1 MKNVTVSLDD
11 ETYRRGRM
19 RAAERG
25 ASLSALVREFL
36 DQLGGT
42 ETEFERL
49 RREEAR
55 LRGQVSAFEAANR
68 EGRDALHGRG
78 GH

>member
-19 RAAERG
+19 RAAERDT
-25 ASLSALVREFL
+25 SLSALVRQFL
-36 DQLGGT
+36 DSLGGA

-49 RREEAR
+49 KREEER
-55 LRGQVSAFEAANR
+55 LRGDIRAFSASDR
-68 EGRDALHGRG
+68 IGRDALHERG
-78 GH
+78 GP